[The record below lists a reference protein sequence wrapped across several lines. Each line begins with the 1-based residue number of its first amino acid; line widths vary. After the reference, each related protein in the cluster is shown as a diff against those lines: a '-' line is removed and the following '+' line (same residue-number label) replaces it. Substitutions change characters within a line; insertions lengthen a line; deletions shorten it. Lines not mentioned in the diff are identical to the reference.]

1 MERCQ
6 TSHSK
11 MVATI
16 NRIIVEIESIVALKA
31 IERILNFSL
40 TRVARLKIVIR
51 INNRINGMVGN
62 SPNARMME
70 LFKSM
75 MEITIRN
82 EEYRKVM
89 ILP

>member
-1 MERCQ
+1 
-6 TSHSK
+6 

-40 TRVARLKIVIR
+40 IRVARLKIVIR
-51 INNRINGMVGN
+51 INNRINGMVSN
-62 SPNARMME
+62 SANVRMME

-75 MEITIRN
+75 MEITIKN
-82 EEYRKVM
+82 EKYRKEM